1 MEEMHSNLPNDNHP
15 PKGGIFPLSSIFLI
29 FFAVFYVSSS
39 FVQLLTL
46 FSTRLSLPMKSKR
59 PFLWELG
66 F

>member
-15 PKGGIFPLSSIFLI
+15 PKGGIFPLSTIFLI
-29 FFAVFYVSSS
+29 FFAVFC
-39 FVQLLTL
+39 FFQFCPTAHTLLY
-46 FSTRLSLPMKSKR
+46 SCLSLPMKSKC